1 MSDLSVAKLSLTEAV
16 IAHLLRQSATPLFG
30 LELVRRSPTGE
41 YQLKKGTIYV
51 TLERME
57 SKGLVTSERETSPP
71 PNLKEGAF
79 YIPRRMYTLTPKGL
93 QALAATQE
101 AIAQLHSFMAV
112 S

>member
-1 MSDLSVAKLSLTEAV
+1 MSDLSVAKFSLTEAV
-16 IAHLLRQSATPLFG
+16 ISHMLRQSATPLFG

-41 YQLKKGTIYV
+41 YQIKKGTIYV